1 MYSSLYPNFQS
12 NFIEFHSNRALEA
25 DTKNKLINI
34 VFSNPNIILTKTPFN
49 LETFNECHARLY
61 DCQANNVDLAVRVA
75 LYFETYDSQE
85 YVELDLTDN
94 TYKHSL
100 GKYAEDFVQSV
111 QSKLAERG
119 PDNSKAIR
127 QRHREFYSND
137 LIVLSFCLFVCFC
150 MNIKTNRITLNFSIN
165 FNFCRTNL
173 CHRLQ

>member
-1 MYSSLYPNFQS
+1 MYSSLYPNFTHS
-12 NFIEFHSNRALEA
+12 IEFHSNRALEA

-34 VFSNPNIILTKTPFN
+34 LFSNPNIILTKTPFN

-100 GKYAEDFVQSV
+100 GKYAEDFVRSV
-111 QSKLAERG
+111 HSKLAERG

-137 LIVLSFCLFVCFC
+137 LIAISYCLTVCF
-150 MNIKTNRITLNFSIN
+150 
-165 FNFCRTNL
+165 
-173 CHRLQ
+173 